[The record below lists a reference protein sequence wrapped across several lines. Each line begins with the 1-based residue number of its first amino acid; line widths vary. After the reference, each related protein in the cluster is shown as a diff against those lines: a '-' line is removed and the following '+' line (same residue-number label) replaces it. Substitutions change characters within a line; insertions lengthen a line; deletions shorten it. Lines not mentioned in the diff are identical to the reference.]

1 MSQIPLN
8 FDDTIGTQASIIS
21 GTGKVI
27 EAKCMEKMFGAK
39 VLFKMSIVSEVLV
52 RPTALLA
59 YMAFEV
65 GFMQMLKELVV
76 TVEPCPAKMA
86 FRVPFEAL
94 ARFPLLHVPIELL
107 LCKPL
112 MLRHKLSL
120 LRSIHAHFAQ
130 L

>member
-1 MSQIPLN
+1 MWVRRSHVAFVLN
-8 FDDTIGTQASIIS
+8 LGQKCNKTLLQTIILFAQ
-21 GTGKVI
+21 
-27 EAKCMEKMFGAK
+27 KMFGAK